1 MKIHSELTKY
11 FNRNNKPQ
19 SDPLLKKT
27 DQIQEKTKKTN
38 MSCEDCN
45 SYLWFPINKQHK
57 NNSVNNTIIEQI
69 FIHLLVF
76 CNGRYLGNMSTD
88 CCLTPTQQFSSYT
101 IARTS

>member
-19 SDPLLKKT
+19 SDPIHITLHRN
-27 DQIQEKTKKTN
+27 QKTN

-45 SYLWFPINKQHK
+45 SYLWFPINKQQN

-76 CNGRYLGNMSTD
+76 CNGRYLGNMSTKTKIIR
-88 CCLTPTQQFSSYT
+88 CTV
-101 IARTS
+101 